1 MGLVAFLI
9 ALVVFQGLLSVEK
22 EKLGHGEVNE
32 VIVVTAKLF
41 VTTEQGQLNVL
52 SLLNMVTGVRAQRSS
67 W

>member
-1 MGLVAFLI
+1 MSRFGVFLR

-22 EKLGHGEVNE
+22 ENLRHGEVNK

-41 VTTEQGQLNVL
+41 VTAEQGQL
-52 SLLNMVTGVRAQRSS
+52 GGS